1 MIEQILA
8 WRSKAFMKEKIRFAE
23 DGHIQVK
30 NLSAFW
36 LPELTLQKEIGGTI
50 YSISGT
56 YDGMGMLDKK
66 IERIAAEK
74 FAEELGDTE

>member
-1 MIEQILA
+1 MNKKTMLT
-8 WRSKAFMKEKIRFAE
+8 S

-50 YSISGT
+50 YSVTGT

-66 IERIAAEK
+66 MERIVAEK
-74 FAEELGDTE
+74 FAEELGENE